1 MKQDTSKTTD
11 ELFTQI
17 RLKLLDLRQGDPQV
31 VEDLKNLLIQLEDCV
46 ESLVMDSLRKTSKKI
61 ERQNGK

>member
-1 MKQDTSKTTD
+1 MKQDTSKTID

-31 VEDLKNLLIQLEDCV
+31 VEDLKSLLAQLEDCV
-46 ESLVMDSLRKTSKKI
+46 ESLVMDSLRRTKKRSDR
-61 ERQNGK
+61 EKR

>member
-1 MKQDTSKTTD
+1 MKQDTSKTID

-31 VEDLKNLLIQLEDCV
+31 VEDLKSLLAQLEDCV
-46 ESLVMDSLRKTSKKI
+46 ESLVMDSLRKTDKEINPPK
-61 ERQNGK
+61 

>member
-17 RLKLLDLRQGDPQV
+17 RLKLLDLRQGDPRV
-31 VEDLKNLLIQLEDCV
+31 VEDLKSLLTQLEDCV
-46 ESLVMDSLRKTSKKI
+46 ESLVIDSLRKTDNK
-61 ERQNGK
+61 